1 MNNGGKEMYIKQ
13 PISAVTENSVLVIFE
28 YIKNAVYDVYV
39 DGKMYIETE
48 LSHCTIEGLQPDT
61 VYIVSVTEKSTG
73 NTADVKVKTAV
84 AGESMDVRDFG
95 AVGDGKTNDTLAIQA
110 AIDNCPINGKVILKN
125 GTFLSGAIT
134 LKSNMTLEIAAG
146 AKLLGS
152 PCASDYPVS
161 VYRFEGIEQECYTS
175 LINNDTS
182 GGRAENIRITGNGTI
197 DANGEKLFSEEMKEK
212 AGKRG
217 RAICIRETDGIYIKD
232 VTVRQSPAWCVHTIY
247 SNNVVLNNV
256 KIFTKFD
263 EEGRRYKGIY
273 NGDGFDPDSCRDVTV
288 IGCVIGSQDDCI
300 AIKSGKDREGR
311 EIGIACEDILIRNCR
326 FISGFG
332 VAIGSEMSGCVR
344 NVTVENCTFENT
356 YSIASIK
363 APRGRGGMVE
373 NVLYRACT
381 HYYNENEFTDCKW
394 FRAAIYID
402 RFYGIDEFD
411 PDVYKTFDEETGI
424 FRNIVFEDIESKTA
438 AGRAVYIVGLPES
451 KIKGVTM
458 RRLKASGSSGMVIK
472 NAEDIVLEDIDIWDM
487 L

>member
-1 MNNGGKEMYIKQ
+1 MI
-13 PISAVTENSVLVIFE
+13 
-28 YIKNAVYDVYV
+28 
-39 DGKMYIETE
+39 
-48 LSHCTIEGLQPDT
+48 
-61 VYIVSVTEKSTG
+61 
-73 NTADVKVKTAV
+73 
-84 AGESMDVRDFG
+84 
-95 AVGDGKTNDTLAIQA
+95 ND
-110 AIDNCPINGKVILKN
+110 
-125 GTFLSGAIT
+125 
-134 LKSNMTLEIAAG
+134 M
-146 AKLLGS
+146 
-152 PCASDYPVS
+152 
-161 VYRFEGIEQECYTS
+161 
-175 LINNDTS
+175 
-182 GGRAENIRITGNGTI
+182 
-197 DANGEKLFSEEMKEK
+197 
-212 AGKRG
+212 
-217 RAICIRETDGIYIKD
+217 
-232 VTVRQSPAWCVHTIY
+232 
-247 SNNVVLNNV
+247 LNNV

-273 NGDGFDPDSCRDVTV
+273 NGDGFDPDSCMDVTV

-424 FRNIVFEDIESKTA
+424 FRNMVFEDIESKTA

>member
-1 MNNGGKEMYIKQ
+1 MYIKQ

-110 AIDNCPINGKVILKN
+110 AIDNCPINGKVVLKN

-152 PCASDYPVS
+152 PYTSDYPVS
-161 VYRFEGIEQECYTS
+161 VYRFEGIEQECYAS
-175 LINNDTS
+175 LINTDTS
-182 GGRAENIRITGNGTI
+182 GGRVENIRITGNGII
-197 DANGEKLFSEEMKEK
+197 DANGEKLFSSEMEEK

-217 RAICIRETDGIYIKD
+217 RAICLRETDGIYIKD

>member
-1 MNNGGKEMYIKQ
+1 MYIKQ

-273 NGDGFDPDSCRDVTV
+273 NGDGFDPDSCMDVTV

>member
-1 MNNGGKEMYIKQ
+1 MYIKQ

-39 DGKMYIETE
+39 DGKIYIETE

-152 PCASDYPVS
+152 PCTSDYPVS
-161 VYRFEGIEQECYTS
+161 VYRFEGIEQECYAS
-175 LINNDTS
+175 LINTDPAK
-182 GGRAENIRITGNGTI
+182 GRLENIRITGNGII
-197 DANGEKLFSEEMKEK
+197 DANGEKLFSAQMKEK
-212 AGKRG
+212 LGKRG
-217 RAICIRETDGIYIKD
+217 RAICISKTDGVYIKD

-273 NGDGFDPDSCRDVTV
+273 NGDGFDPDSCRNVTV

-438 AGRAVYIVGLPES
+438 AGRAVYIVGLAES